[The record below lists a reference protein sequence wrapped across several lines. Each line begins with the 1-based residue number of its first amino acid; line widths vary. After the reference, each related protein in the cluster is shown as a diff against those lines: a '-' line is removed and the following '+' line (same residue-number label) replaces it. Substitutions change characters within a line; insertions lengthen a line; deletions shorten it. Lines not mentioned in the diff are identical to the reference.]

1 MNIDK
6 NSLQKLSAMNDS
18 ELKAKILE
26 IAENCG
32 ADTRKLA
39 SKLDCGKI
47 KKSISSLSQSDIDRI
62 MGAVGEQNAEIIR
75 RSIENN
81 GG

>member
-6 NSLQKLSAMNDS
+6 NSLQKLSQMNDA

-32 ADTRKLA
+32 ADTQKL
-39 SKLDCGKI
+39 SSRLDTSKI
-47 KKSISSLSQSDIDRI
+47 KKSISALSQDDINRI
-62 MGAVGEQNAEIIR
+62 MSALGEKNAEIIK
-75 RSIENN
+75 RSIEN